1 MADYSDLPVFL
12 IPTATSRAVRSGLY
26 VFTGS
31 SACTITLPNLNP
43 SMPRP
48 PDSRVMHFKNRGTAT
63 MTITPASGNIYD
75 VVSVANIVLAPGEGC
90 TLIPDNGFYSVVARN
105 CLPKLPTASRPAWS
119 STYIGLTYFDTTLN
133 KIVVAGAA
141 AWETVTSV

>member
-43 SMPRP
+43 SMARL

-63 MTITPASGNIYD
+63 MTLAISSGNFFD
-75 VVSVANIVLAPGEGC
+75 MVSVATIVLSPGEGC
-90 TLIPDNGFYSVVARN
+90 TVIPDNGFYAVVARSG
-105 CLPKLPTASRPAWS
+105 LPKLATASRPAWAAA
-119 STYIGLTYFDTTLN
+119 YVGLAYFDTTLN

-141 AWETVTSV
+141 AWETVTSA